1 MGENII
7 IISISAKSR
16 SVAPVKLEI
25 NLVSP
30 YIRFYFVICNDSRM
44 LTWWWLNL
52 SHARILHV
60 PYSRKKADRE
70 KNQMHRIL
78 ISR

>member
-25 NLVSP
+25 NLISP
-30 YIRFYFVICNDSRM
+30 
-44 LTWWWLNL
+44 
-52 SHARILHV
+52 
-60 PYSRKKADRE
+60 KRE
-70 KNQMHRIL
+70 KNNAKIVTSKLFRL
-78 ISR
+78 YISEKKITQKTLRQKFFAYI